1 MSRLTDGSLTAN
13 RPISAQ
19 ALRTIPG
26 QLLLD
31 GVGHYT
37 LSSAVEKSII
47 TPLTTSEGRSRAAA
61 TREDNR
67 CQS

>member
-37 LSSAVEKSII
+37 LSSIVEKSIT
-47 TPLTTSEGRSRAAA
+47 TPLTTSQGRSRAAVA
-61 TREDNR
+61 REDNR

>member
-13 RPISAQ
+13 HRISAQ

-31 GVGHYT
+31 DVGHFT
-37 LSSAVEKSII
+37 LSSTVEKSII
-47 TPLTTSEGRSRAAA
+47 TPLTTSEGRSRAAVA
-61 TREDNR
+61 REDN
-67 CQS
+67 